1 MVNKSRTYLSSY
13 EQNFKFNKSK
23 EELLEKKN
31 KIKLILVK
39 TFLLTGSN
47 SFPPPN
53 NPRNL
58 DKTLLS
64 Y

>member
-39 TFLLTGSN
+39 TFFFIN
-47 SFPPPN
+47 WI
-53 NPRNL
+53 
-58 DKTLLS
+58 
-64 Y
+64 

>member
-13 EQNFKFNKSK
+13 EQNCKFNKSK

-39 TFLLTGSN
+39 TFFFIN
-47 SFPPPN
+47 WI
-53 NPRNL
+53 
-58 DKTLLS
+58 
-64 Y
+64 